1 MQDEQ
6 YLRSQNNQSSPK
18 KSWASSSRGIL
29 FFSVGLI
36 LATFGFVDAF
46 SRVFLTVPASSAS
59 SVLEEREVEA
69 TATAETPVV
78 STAPHTLSSPFVPV
92 RIQVPALHIDA
103 IVESVGR
110 KADGAMKTPSTFKTT
125 AWFNE
130 GSLAGAEGNTV
141 IAGHLNNAITTSGVF
156 EHLDALSLGETII
169 LTDEDGREARYV
181 VREMTVY
188 ETLKAPNDL
197 IFSTKGNSRVV
208 LITCN
213 GAWDKGKR
221 SYDKRLIIFADLI

>member
-6 YLRSQNNQSSPK
+6 YLRSQNNLVTQK
-18 KSWASSSRGIL
+18 KSRALSIRSIL
-29 FFSVGLI
+29 LFSVGLI
-36 LATFGFVDAF
+36 FATFGFVDAF
-46 SRVFLTVPASSAS
+46 SRVFLSAPSADGAPILEDRTV
-59 SVLEEREVEA
+59 ET
-69 TATAETPVV
+69 TAITEPTEIT
-78 STAPHTLSSPFVPV
+78 TAPLTLASPFAPV
-92 RIQVPALHIDA
+92 RIRVPALHIDA
-103 IVESVGR
+103 VVESVGR
-110 KADGAMKTPSTFKTT
+110 KADGTMKTPSTFKTT

-169 LTDEDGREARYV
+169 LTDENGKEARYI

-188 ETLKAPNDL
+188 ETLKAPNDI
-197 IFSTKGNSRVV
+197 IFATEGTSRVV

-221 SYDKRLIIFADLI
+221 SYDKRLVIFADLI

>member
-1 MQDEQ
+1 M
-6 YLRSQNNQSSPK
+6 
-18 KSWASSSRGIL
+18 RGIL
-29 FFSVGLI
+29 LFSVGI
-36 LATFGFVDAF
+36 MFAVFGFVDII
-46 SRVFLTVPASSAS
+46 SRVFLSEPKLHVEPI
-59 SVLEEREVEA
+59 LEERMIETASA
-69 TATAETPVV
+69 TEIPVV

-103 IVESVGR
+103 EVESVGR
-110 KADGAMKTPSTFKTT
+110 KTDGVMKAPSTFKTT

-141 IAGHLNNAITTSGVF
+141 IAGHLNNAVTTSGVF

-169 LTDEDGREARYV
+169 LIDSLGREARYV

-197 IFSTKGNSRVV
+197 IFATEGNSRVV

-221 SYDKRLIIFADLI
+221 SYDKRLVIFADLI